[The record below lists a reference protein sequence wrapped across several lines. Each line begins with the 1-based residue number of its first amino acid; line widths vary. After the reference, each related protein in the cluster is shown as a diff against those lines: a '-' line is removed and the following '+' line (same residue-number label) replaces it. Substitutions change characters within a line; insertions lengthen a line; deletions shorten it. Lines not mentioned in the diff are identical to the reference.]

1 MSSAPI
7 FLKKHADRRLR
18 AGHLWIYSNEID
30 TVKSPLNSFTAG
42 QAVSVHTADGKTIGT
57 GYINPHSLICV
68 RIISR
73 DPQISLN
80 RSLLVHRLN
89 IALSLRERLFKKPYY
104 RLVFGEGDYL
114 SGLIV
119 DRFNDVLV
127 VQITTAGMEQ
137 VKQEIIEALDKV
149 LQPRAIVLRN
159 DTNSRSLEGLNNYVE
174 VALGEL
180 PEKVLLEE
188 NGVKFHVPVL
198 EGQKTGWFYDHRQ
211 NRAELSRYV
220 QGLRVLDVF
229 SYCGAWGIQAAVAGA
244 SDVLCV
250 DSSER
255 ALQWLT
261 ANAELNQVSE
271 RVKTAQGD
279 AFEVLR
285 FLRQNEEKFDVII
298 LDPPAFI
305 KRRKD
310 QKAGEQAYHRINQ
323 MATQLLS
330 REGILVSASCSLHLA
345 RETLVEIVRATGR
358 HIDRHVQILGQGHQ
372 AVDHPIHPAIPE
384 TDYLKA
390 LFCRI
395 LPSG

>member
-1 MSSAPI
+1 MSLTPI
-7 FLKKHADRRLR
+7 FLRKHADRRLR
-18 AGHLWIYSNEID
+18 AGHLWIYSNEVD
-30 TVKSPLNSFTAG
+30 TVKSPLTSFSAG
-42 QAVSVHTADGKTIGT
+42 QAVIIHTADEKPIGT

-68 RIISR
+68 RIVSR
-73 DPQISLN
+73 DPQITLS

-89 IALSLRERLFKKPYY
+89 IALSLRERLFKKPFY

-119 DRFNDVLV
+119 DRFDDVLV
-127 VQITTAGMEQ
+127 VQITTAGMEL
-137 VKQEIIEALDKV
+137 VKQEVIEALDKV

-159 DTNSRSLEGLNNYVE
+159 DTGSRLLEGLENYVE
-174 VALGEL
+174 VVKGTL
-180 PEKVLLEE
+180 PKNVFIEE

-211 NRAELSRYV
+211 NRAEFTRYV

-255 ALQWLT
+255 ALTWLKN
-261 ANAELNQVSE
+261 NAELNGVAD

-279 AFEVLR
+279 AFELLR
-285 FLRQNEEKFDVII
+285 HLRQEGEKFDVIV

-345 RETLVEIVRATGR
+345 RETLMEVVRSTGR

-372 AVDHPIHPAIPE
+372 AADHPIHPAIPE